1 MIRRGTARRLGL
13 RGWDRNRSVPLSYVS
28 FPDGTQKKIVLVG
41 SRMRACY
48 VDERG
53 HATAGPK
60 MTIESGMINE
70 MRVQKQVIGDV

>member
-13 RGWDRNRSVPLSYVS
+13 RQWDKNRNIPLSYVS

-48 VDERG
+48 VDGRG
-53 HATAGPK
+53 HAGTGPR
-60 MTIESGMINE
+60 MTIEPGSVNE
-70 MRVQKQVIGDV
+70 MRVQRQVIGE